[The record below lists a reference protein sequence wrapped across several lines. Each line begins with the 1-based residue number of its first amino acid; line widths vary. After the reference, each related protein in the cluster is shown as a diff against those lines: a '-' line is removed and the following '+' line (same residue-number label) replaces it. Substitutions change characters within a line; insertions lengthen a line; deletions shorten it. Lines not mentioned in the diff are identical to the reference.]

1 MTENTQKQPKILQE
15 LEEKVKSFA
24 DYSQVISLL
33 NIQSE
38 LLNLIAEN
46 IKKIN
51 GKLK

>member
-1 MTENTQKQPKILQE
+1 MTEKQPQPKILQE
-15 LEEKVKSFA
+15 LEQKIKSYA
-24 DYSQVISLL
+24 DYSQVIIVL

-46 IKKIN
+46 IKIIN